1 MLETAAWHESEN
13 ALRVERDALETKIS
27 ERTRD
32 LQESEANLRALV
44 DFSPVAMV
52 LTRLADSTV
61 LLANRRA
68 GTTFDVPLEGVQ
80 GRNTPQHWVNLVE
93 RDRYLGQV
101 LRHGR
106 VDDFEAQMRTRDGR
120 TFWASLSGQRL
131 RYAGDD
137 ALLAAVVDITA
148 QRQARE
154 DLLEQATHDALTGV
168 FNRRHIED
176 LLRKEVDRAERH
188 ARPLAVAM
196 IDADHFKRI
205 NDTYG
210 HQTGDEVLREIAAR
224 CRETLRTNDLFGR
237 YGGEEFLVVFPETN
251 VAEAGAVAE
260 RLRVAVGGRPIRIGN
275 GDGDKAV
282 EVTVSIGLGAHA
294 PGLDFD
300 KLVERADAA
309 MYAAKQAGRNVVR
322 V

>member
-1 MLETAAWHESEN
+1 L
-13 ALRVERDALETKIS
+13 
-27 ERTRD
+27 
-32 LQESEANLRALV
+32 
-44 DFSPVAMV
+44 FSPA
-52 LTRLADSTV
+52 
-61 LLANRRA
+61 
-68 GTTFDVPLEGVQ
+68 
-80 GRNTPQHWVNLVE
+80 E

-106 VDDFEAQMRTRDGR
+106 VDGFEAQMRTTGGR

-131 RYAGDD
+131 RFAGDD

-154 DLLEQATHDALTGV
+154 ELLEQATHDALTGV

-210 HQTGDEVLREIAAR
+210 HQTGDEVLREISAR
-224 CRETLRTNDLFGR
+224 CRQTLRSNDLFGR

-251 VAEAGAVAE
+251 LDEAGAVAE
-260 RLRVAVGGRPIRIGN
+260 RLRVAVGGEPIRIG
-275 GDGDKAV
+275 DGDKVA

-309 MYAAKQAGRNVVR
+309 MYAAKLAGGTSSGCSERCISMNFCPR
-322 V
+322 RAWRWWR